1 MFKILFLL
9 LIFLSS
15 FLNAFSLKEGFIKTL
30 SKQFQQTIRLSSIWN
45 IINENNKEI
54 DKICLI
60 RYKEND
66 NDKFLKLKL
75 SD

>member
-1 MFKILFLL
+1 MTIL
-9 LIFLSS
+9 
-15 FLNAFSLKEGFIKTL
+15 KTL
-30 SKQFQQTIRLSSIWN
+30 PKRIPTNEEGIFYKS

-66 NDKFLKLKL
+66 NDKLKWNDSKLVDTFLGVIPFI
-75 SD
+75 

>member
-1 MFKILFLL
+1 MSIL
-9 LIFLSS
+9 
-15 FLNAFSLKEGFIKTL
+15 KTL
-30 SKQFQQTIRLSSIWN
+30 PKRIPTNEEGIFYKS

-66 NDKFLKLKL
+66 NDKLKLNKKFYYKWTKNNNF
-75 SD
+75 

>member
-1 MFKILFLL
+1 MSIL
-9 LIFLSS
+9 
-15 FLNAFSLKEGFIKTL
+15 KTL
-30 SKQFQQTIRLSSIWN
+30 PKRIPTNEEGIFYKS

-54 DKICLI
+54 DKIYLI